1 MATNSSTQNWE
12 SRSREFR
19 KLLCHISDGL
29 EEKDIQQIQYLRQIA
44 PERSNLH
51 LLIALEKRGEFSP
64 NHPDPLVKLLKDV
77 NRHELA
83 QYVQN
88 KYQAIYP
95 DQESPCD
102 SDIPDYQQAVV
113 SSSVPEL
120 DAFEEEFDRKSV
132 ASRQSLSM
140 HVRRRAVCRGGSDS
154 GIKISVELPLENL
167 FSPIDQAGL
176 RRPRSR
182 TLSLRSALSD
192 GSGKKVASSTTSLR
206 YRSELDN
213 GSDTVV
219 KVEHS
224 ISAATS
230 AASVDFFVEPFIQ
243 SSSHSSQRKHGM
255 LLIH

>member
-19 KLLCHISDGL
+19 KLLCHISDRL

-83 QYVQN
+83 EYVKS

-113 SSSVPEL
+113 SSSVPEKNP
-120 DAFEEEFDRKSV
+120 FEEDFDRKSI
-132 ASRQSLSM
+132 ARRQSLSM
-140 HVRRRAVCRGGSDS
+140 SRDVRRSRRGSDS
-154 GIKISVELPLENL
+154 GIKISVEMPLEMS
-167 FSPIDQAGL
+167 FPPINQARL

-182 TLSLRSALSD
+182 TLSLRSVLSD

-206 YRSELDN
+206 YTSELDN
-213 GSDTVV
+213 SSDAVL

-230 AASVDFFVEPFIQ
+230 AASVDFFVEPFAQ
-243 SSSHSSQRKHGM
+243 SSSRNSQKKHGM
-255 LLIH
+255 LLFH

>member
-140 HVRRRAVCRGGSDS
+140 HVRRREVCRGGSDS

-192 GSGKKVASSTTSLR
+192 GSGKKVASSTTSL
-206 YRSELDN
+206 
-213 GSDTVV
+213 
-219 KVEHS
+219 
-224 ISAATS
+224 
-230 AASVDFFVEPFIQ
+230 
-243 SSSHSSQRKHGM
+243 
-255 LLIH
+255 